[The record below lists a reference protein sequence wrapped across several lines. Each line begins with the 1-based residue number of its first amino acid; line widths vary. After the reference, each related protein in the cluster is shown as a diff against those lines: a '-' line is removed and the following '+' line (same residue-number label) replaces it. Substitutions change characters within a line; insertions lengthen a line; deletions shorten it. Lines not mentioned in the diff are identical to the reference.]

1 MAKKDTA
8 KQVNVVDQIVIAAL
22 QIIDANDSAL
32 KEWMEPVVAMFGD
45 ACLPTAQGG
54 LDGRGMKSKDKET
67 RENAANMAGLTLAE
81 AEQLTEIKR
90 RIAERRANF
99 FQDCQIAYYGKERIK
114 GAASAKAVESGDML
128 AAKEAKKEAIE
139 QHNAAKLAA
148 METSLELAKAKIA
161 GDKEAQEK
169 LKVKKTRY
177 EADSKYYK
185 EQAAE
190 HEAAYQAA
198 KTAAQSD
205 DAWATLTEKLETLC
219 KAFEN
224 NADTETASLAKR
236 VLAML

>member
-1 MAKKDTA
+1 MSKKATT
-8 KQVNVVDQIVIAAL
+8 KPVNVVDQIVIAAL

-32 KEWMEPVVAMFGD
+32 KEWMTPVVAMFGD

-114 GAASAKAVESGDML
+114 GAASTKAVESEDML
-128 AAKEAKKEAIE
+128 AAKEAKQTAIE
-139 QHNAAKLAA
+139 DHNVYKLQA
-148 METSLELAKAKIA
+148 MELGLELAKAKME
-161 GDKEAQEK
+161 GDKEKETFLKAEK
-169 LKVKKTRY
+169 KLA
-177 EADSKYYK
+177 EGNAKYFK

-198 KTAAQSD
+198 KTAAQST